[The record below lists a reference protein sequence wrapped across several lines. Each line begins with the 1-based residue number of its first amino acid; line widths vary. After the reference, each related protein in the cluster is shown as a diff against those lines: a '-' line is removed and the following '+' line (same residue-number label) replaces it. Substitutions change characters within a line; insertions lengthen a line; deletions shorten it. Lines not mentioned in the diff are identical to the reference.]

1 MTKFFRLC
9 FIFHALLQLLLFC
22 VATAEK
28 TKTPKAVFTA
38 VFLEQ
43 YKSESFSYAP
53 WGNEKEANATMVD
66 ISVGSSALSRRFV
79 YYGEGK
85 LNFYEKRR
93 PREWEEDQNE
103 SKESL
108 LGQLSADFELPK
120 TSEPPLEYLLLF
132 VNKKKNGLWKIY
144 PIPFSQKKVPF
155 GSYLFVSQSR
165 DPLYL
170 LFGKNEIVLPSGK
183 SKMCPAVLEDG
194 QRGILLKAMIQKKSQ
209 YLEVFNQKWGHAKN
223 MRGIY
228 FLLLNQNKLD
238 VKRVVEFDQPMSS
251 ATGYG
256 FSPLTVIENK
266 EDRTQ
271 LR

>member
-9 FIFHALLQLLLFC
+9 FIFHAIFQLLLFC

-53 WGNEKEANATMVD
+53 WGNENEVNATMVD

-103 SKESL
+103 SKEN
-108 LGQLSADFELPK
+108 GARKLSADFELPK
-120 TSEPPLEYLLLF
+120 TSESPIEYLLLF

-144 PIPFSQKKVPF
+144 PIPFSQKRVPF
-155 GSYLFVSQSR
+155 GNYLFVSQSR

-183 SKMCPAVLEDG
+183 SKVCPAVLEVG
-194 QRGILLKAMIQKKSQ
+194 QRGILLKAMIQNKSQ
-209 YLEVFNQKWGHAKN
+209 YLEVFNQKWGHSNN

-228 FLLLNQNKLD
+228 FLLLNKNKLN

-251 ATGYG
+251 ASGYDL
-256 FSPLTVIENK
+256 SPLTVNEGK
-266 EDRTQ
+266 
-271 LR
+271 

>member
-53 WGNEKEANATMVD
+53 WGNENEVNATMVD

-103 SKESL
+103 SKEN
-108 LGQLSADFELPK
+108 GARKLSADFELPK
-120 TSEPPLEYLLLF
+120 TSESPIEYLLLF

-144 PIPFSQKKVPF
+144 PIPFSQKRVPF
-155 GSYLFVSQSR
+155 GNYLFVSQSR

-183 SKMCPAVLEDG
+183 SKVSPAVLEVG
-194 QRGILLKAMIQKKSQ
+194 QRGILLKAMIQNKSR
-209 YLEVFNQKWGHAKN
+209 YLEVFNQKWGHSNN

-228 FLLLNQNKLD
+228 FLLLNQKKLN

-251 ATGYG
+251 ASGYDL
-256 FSPLTVIENK
+256 SPLTVNEGK
-266 EDRTQ
+266 
-271 LR
+271 